1 MRSPGVTLLT
11 SLPEDLFGNLDSK
24 LGRVQI
30 ELESKYIE
38 TRSKDSGLIQSE
50 SAIKCCS
57 QLLQLEVE
65 DVGVG
70 ASNPFSMLSFW
81 YLQGVQE

>member
-57 QLLQLEVE
+57 QLVRLEVE
-65 DVGVG
+65 YGGVG
-70 ASNPFSMLSFW
+70 ASSSFSMLYLW
-81 YLQGVQE
+81 YLEGVQE